1 MDIILLTSVVVTLFL
16 VFIIASYRELKNIT
30 KENYI
35 PSKETGPRA
44 DMINFVGRLFDNET
58 ASKKMTY
65 KQKDLIYKA
74 VNRTISDMENDGVY
88 FSEAIKDELKKQ
100 REELNCEYSG
110 LPSVKSYDVNNEEV

>member
-1 MDIILLTSVVVTLFL
+1 MDIILLTSVIVTLFL

-30 KENYI
+30 QENYI

-58 ASKKMTY
+58 ASTKMTY
-65 KQKDLIYKA
+65 KQKELVYKA

-88 FSEAIKDELKKQ
+88 FPTNVKEELKKQ
-100 REELNCEYSG
+100 RDELNCEYSG
-110 LPSVKSYDVNNEEV
+110 LPSVSSYKD